1 MSKQTNLEDMFQA
14 FREMGKNK
22 LQGSETFHE
31 YAKPEF
37 SKWYD
42 ALNEKERAEYDK
54 VFKS

>member
-42 ALNEKERAEYDK
+42 TLNDSDKKQYDEM
-54 VFKS
+54 FNS